1 MDGSSKVPVIDP
13 ITLEVVRNKL
23 DGIANEMQMTLL
35 HSAFSPIVKEGM
47 DCSAAIFTADGQTMA
62 QATAIPIHLA
72 TMIPALHAVLD
83 KYPLASMAPGDVYLL
98 NDPYC

>member
-1 MDGSSKVPVIDP
+1 MAAIAAAHTTDP

-23 DGIANEMQMTLL
+23 EGIANEMQTTLL

-47 DCSAAIFTADGQTMA
+47 DCSAALFTAGGQPLA

-72 TMIPALHAVLD
+72 TMIPALAAVIA
-83 KYPLASMAPGDVYLL
+83 KYPVATMTPGDVYIL